1 MFARPALEEPR
12 IDISSLVDVVFL
24 LLIFFVVT
32 TTFAERS
39 VVEVTLPSAEGE
51 SQTVEST
58 VPTFVVDAAG
68 TFYLEGEAVAKAD
81 IHDALA
87 ARFADLEGEDR
98 ALSGKIDDQTPF
110 GVAAE
115 IFDACGKL
123 GILQILTET
132 RPDPSRQEAGK

>member
-1 MFARPALEEPR
+1 MFARPPLDEPR

-51 SQTVEST
+51 SHTVEST
-58 VPTFVVDAAG
+58 IPSFVVDAAG

-81 IHDALA
+81 IRDALE
-87 ARFADLEGEDR
+87 ARFADLDGEDR

-123 GILQILTET
+123 GILQVLTET